1 MATAIHL
8 SDAEQAAA
16 LIMSLDKAQAAA
28 IMRALPPADV
38 HRLAAV
44 MSGMDA
50 PSSAEF
56 HQVLARFHSDV
67 KTFSGVKPSAGDAV
81 LSLLE
86 EALGAERANLLSDRL
101 ALHGQ
106 SRHISKLKWLESNT
120 IVEIIQREHPQ
131 IQAVVIAC
139 LDARQ
144 GSEVL
149 LAFEESRR
157 LDLLARLAGLKNL
170 TPAALEELDWLLEQ
184 YFSQV
189 GRPLGRTMTGD
200 SLAAA
205 LLNEMDVGSESNL
218 LNGLRASQPEHAAR
232 VEELMFGFAQIGNMA
247 EQDTALLVKQLSP
260 EILAPALAEAGA
272 QLRRKFL
279 STLSPEQKQAVSALS
294 RRFTQ
299 AESAAAQIE
308 IVKIAKQMAAVGE
321 IILDARKIDV
331 F

>member
-1 MATAIHL
+1 MAQLAQL

-16 LIMSLDKAQAAA
+16 LIMSLDKSQAAA
-28 IMRALPPADV
+28 IIRALPPADV

-44 MSGMDA
+44 MSSMDT

-56 HQVLARFHSDV
+56 NEVLARFHRDV
-67 KTFSGVKPSAGDAV
+67 KTFSGVKASAGDAV

-86 EALGAERANLLSDRL
+86 EALGEERANLLSDRL

-106 SRHISKLKWLESNT
+106 SRHIGKLKWLEPNT
-120 IVEIIQREHPQ
+120 IVDIIRREHPQ

-139 LDARQ
+139 LEPVQ
-144 GSEVL
+144 GSAVL
-149 LAFEESRR
+149 LTFDESRR
-157 LDLLARLAGLKNL
+157 LDLLGRLSGLKNL

-184 YFSQV
+184 FFTDV
-189 GRPLGRTMTGD
+189 GRPLARAMTGD
-200 SLAAA
+200 SVAAA
-205 LLNEMDVGSESNL
+205 LLNEMDVGAESSL

-232 VEELMFGFAQIGNMA
+232 VEELMFGFAQIVNMA
-247 EQDTALLVKQLSP
+247 EHDIALLAKQLTP
-260 EILAPALAEAGA
+260 TILAPALAESGA
-272 QLRRKFL
+272 QLRRRFL
-279 STLSPEQKQAVSALS
+279 NAINDEQRQSISALS

-299 AESAAAQIE
+299 GEAAAAQAE
-308 IVKIAKQMAAVGE
+308 IVMIAKQMAAVGE

>member
-1 MATAIHL
+1 MATSMNLA
-8 SDAEQAAA
+8 DAEQAAA
-16 LIMSLDKAQAAA
+16 LIMSLDKPQAAA
-28 IMRALPPADV
+28 VLRALQPADV
-38 HRLAAV
+38 HRLAAA

-56 HQVLARFHSDV
+56 NRVLARFHRDV
-67 KTFSGVKPSAGDAV
+67 NTFSGVKPGAGDAV

-86 EALGAERANLLSDRL
+86 EALGEERAKLLGDRL
-101 ALHGQ
+101 DLHGQ
-106 SRHISKLKWLESNT
+106 SRHINKLKWLEAKT
-120 IVEIIQREHPQ
+120 IIDIIRREHPQ

-139 LDARQ
+139 LDAKQ

-157 LDLLARLAGLKNL
+157 LDLLGRLSGLKNL
-170 TPAALEELDWLLEQ
+170 TPAALEELDYLLEQ
-184 YFSQV
+184 YFSEV
-189 GRPLGRTMTGD
+189 GRPMGRAMTGD

-205 LLNEMDVGSESNL
+205 LLNEMDVGAESSL

-232 VEELMFGFAQIGNMA
+232 VEELMFGFGQIVNMA
-247 EQDTALLVKQLSP
+247 EDDIAILAKQLAP

-272 QLRRKFL
+272 QLRRRFL
-279 STLSPEQKQAVSALS
+279 SVLTNEKKQAISLLS

-299 AESAAAQIE
+299 TESMSAQAE
-308 IVKIAKQMAAVGE
+308 IVRVAKQMAAVGE
-321 IILDARKIDV
+321 VILDARKIDV